1 MELKEAR
8 RTELLNEQKNV
19 LEAAEQLQKLGKEVG
34 NSLNALNMEEESNR
48 QENGKEAAI
57 SSMTAKQS
65 RKWKNLSK
73 SRKERLLEKELRR
86 SKTTGLVSKETAG
99 KAVGIKGEQELPK
112 QGSMKL
118 NEAGGQST
126 KAGAEAAKTEMTV
139 EKAGTTAGV
148 AVEKTGITAG
158 KAGTKAAAGA
168 STAGVSVAS
177 EAAVKAAKKF
187 QESLTRRSAVQTEQ
201 IQSFQQSAQQ
211 LREEY
216 QGKHSLSE
224 VGKYIGGTVGLM
236 VAPVL
241 QVMNVAFMAVMS
253 AMAAM
258 LLPVILFLVFLTIL
272 VSILA
277 FLLGAGASNSQ
288 SGGRAIVEVA
298 KQELEISDAN
308 IGGYKYKSWYGMD
321 ADWCVMFVD
330 WCADQCGYL
339 EQGVLPKIASVRGM
353 KAWLEEKG
361 EYQTKESSYK
371 PKEGDLVIFLNGMS
385 HIGIVESYDADADII
400 TTIEGNS
407 GSSLAS
413 PYHKGSRVT
422 ENKYPRTSNSIS
434 GYGTPFYPEYVDN
447 LEGDTNAEK
456 IYRAFVSKGY
466 SKAAAAGIVG
476 NLYQEAGTT
485 ADGDINVKPEDGDCV
500 GMAQWRGG
508 RKQAFLE
515 YCESVGQ
522 PWPDTGLEV
531 QINYLLQEL
540 SGGQWIWSRISQEY
554 GAECNL
560 TMEEF
565 KTLND
570 VNLATKVFCAKFER
584 CHLWEAK
591 ISYRQQRAREIL
603 QKFN

>member
-48 QENGKEAAI
+48 QKNGKEAAI
-57 SSMTAKQS
+57 SSMTAKQA

-73 SRKERLLEKELRR
+73 SRKERLIEKELRR

-99 KAVGIKGEQELPK
+99 KAVGTKGEQELPK

-118 NEAGGQST
+118 DEAGGQST
-126 KAGAEAAKTEMTV
+126 KAGADAAKTEMAA

-158 KAGTKAAAGA
+158 KAGTKAATGA

-187 QESLTRRSAVQTEQ
+187 QESLTRRSAAQTEQ

-211 LREEY
+211 LREEN
-216 QGKHSLSE
+216 QGKHSLFE

-277 FLLGAGASNSQ
+277 FLLGAGTSNSQ
-288 SGGRAIVEVA
+288 SGGKAIVEVA

-330 WCADQCGYL
+330 WCAEQCGYL
-339 EQGVLPKIASVRGM
+339 EQGILPKIASVRGM
-353 KAWLEEKG
+353 KAWLEAKG

-434 GYGTPFYPEYVDN
+434 GYGTPSYPEYVDN

-485 ADGDINVKPEDGDCV
+485 ANGDINVKPEDGDCV

-560 TMEEF
+560 TLEEF

>member
-1 MELKEAR
+1 MELKEAKK
-8 RTELLNEQKNV
+8 TELLNEQKNV

-57 SSMTAKQS
+57 SSMTAKQA

-236 VAPVL
+236 IAPVL

-258 LLPVILFLVFLTIL
+258 LLPIILLLVFLTIL

-277 FLLGAGASNSQ
+277 FLLGAGASNGQ

-330 WCADQCGYL
+330 WCAEQCGYL
-339 EQGVLPKIASVRGM
+339 EQGILPKIASVRGM

-434 GYGTPFYPEYVDN
+434 GYGTPSYPEYVDN

-540 SGGQWIWSRISQEY
+540 SGSQWIWSRISQEY

-560 TMEEF
+560 TLEEF

>member
-1 MELKEAR
+1 MELKEAKK
-8 RTELLNEQKNV
+8 TELLNEQKNV

-48 QENGKEAAI
+48 KENGKEAAI
-57 SSMTAKQS
+57 SCMTAKQA

-86 SKTTGLVSKETAG
+86 SKTTGLVSKETDG

-126 KAGAEAAKTEMTV
+126 KTGADAAKTEMTA

-148 AVEKTGITAG
+148 AVEKIGITAG
-158 KAGTKAAAGA
+158 KAGTKAAAGV

-211 LREEY
+211 LREEN
-216 QGKHSLSE
+216 QGKHSLFE

-330 WCADQCGYL
+330 WCAEQCGYL
-339 EQGVLPKIASVRGM
+339 EQGILPKIASVRGM

-422 ENKYPRTSNSIS
+422 ENKYPRTSKSIS
-434 GYGTPFYPEYVDN
+434 GYGTPSYPEYVDN

-485 ADGDINVKPEDGDCV
+485 ADGDINVKPEAGDCV

-560 TMEEF
+560 TLEEF